1 MKKAIYRCVLFLG
14 LLGVASFPLFGQ
26 QAKKIL
32 TVPVMDRFIKDYAA
46 MSADFERLGVEFEG
60 IEDPTLVASYLDVM
74 KTNKDARSV
83 LTKYGWNEIFYVQLA
98 AILYGYASL
107 VLEEEIA
114 TNKADIDEAYA
125 SLDSNT
131 ALNTEQKKLMRD
143 QMDLALGQV
152 DQLRRLFR
160 DGTHPDDYTLVQRYR
175 DKLDITLDMFED

>member
-1 MKKAIYRCVLFLG
+1 
-14 LLGVASFPLFGQ
+14 
-26 QAKKIL
+26 
-32 TVPVMDRFIKDYAA
+32 
-46 MSADFERLGVEFEG
+46 
-60 IEDPTLVASYLDVM
+60 
-74 KTNKDARSV
+74 
-83 LTKYGWNEIFYVQLA
+83 LA

-160 DGTHPDDYTLVQRYR
+160 DGIHPDDYTLVQRYR